1 MNIDLH
7 IEELILFGFAPG
19 DRQRIAEAVQE
30 ELARLLR
37 ENKLPA
43 VLENGGELSHLNV
56 GSFTVRTGERPEFI
70 GRHIGEMLYQG
81 IAEDQQK
88 ENEGRK

>member
-37 ENKLPA
+37 ENKLPEM
-43 VLENGGELSHLNV
+43 LEQGGEIPHLNV
-56 GSFTVRTGERPEFI
+56 GSFTVRAGEKPDFI
-70 GRHIGEMLYQG
+70 GMHIGETLYQG
-81 IAEDQQK
+81 IAEEQQK
-88 ENEGRK
+88 ENGGRK

>member
-37 ENKLPA
+37 ENKLSA
-43 VLENGGELSHLNV
+43 VLEQGGEFSRLNC
-56 GSFTVRTGERPEFI
+56 GSFTVRTGERPESI
-70 GRHIGEMLYQG
+70 GRHIGEALYQG
-81 IAEDQQK
+81 MAEDQQK
-88 ENEGRK
+88 ENGGRK

>member
-7 IEELILFGFAPG
+7 IEELILVGFAPG

-43 VLENGGELSHLNV
+43 VLEQGGAIPRLNA
-56 GSFTVRTGERPEFI
+56 GSFTVRTGEKPEFI

-88 ENEGRK
+88 ENGGRK